1 MNVWVLLGFA
11 IVAEVIGT
19 TALKMSDG
27 FSKLWPSLVVVVGYA
42 IAFYLL
48 SMTLKYIPVGVA
60 YAVWSGVGIALITL
74 IGWVVFSQTLDW
86 AAWLGIGLIISGVLV
101 LQLFSNST
109 AH

>member
-1 MNVWVLLGFA
+1 MSVWVLLGLA

-27 FSKLWPSLVVVVGYA
+27 FTKLWPSLWVVVGYA
-42 IAFYLL
+42 LAFYLL
-48 SMTLKYIPVGVA
+48 SLTLKHIPVGVA

-74 IGWVVFSQTLDW
+74 IGWLVFSQTLDW

-101 LQLFSNST
+101 LQIFSNAS

>member
-1 MNVWVLLGFA
+1 MNVWVLLGLA
-11 IVAEVIGT
+11 IAAEVIGT

-74 IGWVVFSQTLDW
+74 IGWVMFSQTLDW

>member
-1 MNVWVLLGFA
+1 MNVWVLLGLA

-27 FSKLWPSLVVVVGYA
+27 FSKFWPSLVVVVGYA

-74 IGWVVFSQTLDW
+74 IGWFVFSQTLDW

>member
-1 MNVWVLLGFA
+1 MNVWVLLGLA

-27 FSKLWPSLVVVVGYA
+27 FSKFWPSLVVVVGYA

>member
-1 MNVWVLLGFA
+1 MNVWLLLGLA

-27 FSKLWPSLVVVVGYA
+27 FSKFWPSLVVVVGYA

>member
-1 MNVWVLLGFA
+1 MNVWVLLGLA

-48 SMTLKYIPVGVA
+48 SMTLKYIPVGMA

>member
-1 MNVWVLLGFA
+1 MNVWVLLGLA

-27 FSKLWPSLVVVVGYA
+27 FTKLWPSLLVVLGYA
-42 IAFYLL
+42 LAFYLL
-48 SMTLKYIPVGVA
+48 SLTLKHIPVGVA
-60 YAVWSGVGIALITL
+60 YAIWSGVGIALITL
-74 IGWVVFSQTLDW
+74 IGWVVFSQTFDW

-101 LQLFSNST
+101 LQIFSNTS